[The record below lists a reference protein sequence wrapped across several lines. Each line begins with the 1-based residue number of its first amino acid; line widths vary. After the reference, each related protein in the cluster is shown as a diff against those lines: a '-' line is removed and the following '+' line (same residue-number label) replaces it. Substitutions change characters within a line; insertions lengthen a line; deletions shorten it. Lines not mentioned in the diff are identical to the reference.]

1 MSRFLPYSTSLHG
14 ECNKTSYSNSEECQ
28 LFLGPKWGPNKAWP
42 FRIGLFWGMFPKTK
56 DWKVKIHKQFK
67 SYGIPRNQ
75 PSDHPENTTWSC
87 GACRRREPWRVRP
100 RTNGWCNNGV
110 DEGHDHDKDHHNGNN
125 KGNKLPC
132 WDHLSQSVLSTMI
145 LPSHPR
151 HASGPCQ
158 HGWGRA

>member
-1 MSRFLPYSTSLHG
+1 MPEGEPYQKVCTESKYVQIPSLQHI
-14 ECNKTSYSNSEECQ
+14 TPRWVQ
-28 LFLGPKWGPNKAWP
+28 QDLLFTIQIVKSANCSWVQKWGPNKAWP

-100 RTNGWCNNGV
+100 RTDGWCNNGV

-132 WDHLSQSVLSTMI
+132 
-145 LPSHPR
+145 
-151 HASGPCQ
+151 
-158 HGWGRA
+158 